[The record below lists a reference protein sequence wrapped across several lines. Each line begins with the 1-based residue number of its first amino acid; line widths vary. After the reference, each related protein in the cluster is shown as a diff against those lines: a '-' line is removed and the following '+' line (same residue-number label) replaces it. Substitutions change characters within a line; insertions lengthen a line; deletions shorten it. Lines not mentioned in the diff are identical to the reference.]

1 MLNLG
6 VISMEK
12 NSIVKKI
19 RILRD
24 DFNLMMKDNSRSVSE
39 EKIRSGYLNKLLELF
54 GWNLSNTMEVVEEK
68 TLQGRAKE
76 KLNEIKSIHKKPDY
90 QLLDRGVL
98 RMYLDAKNATEHFET
113 SKSIAFQIRSYGWS
127 SELEISIVSNFGMFG
142 VYDTTFKPSN
152 DMESNYRAF
161 FFSIDDLINEFE
173 LYSQFFIKKV
183 VQNNAWDLTKF
194 MSDFHK
200 GDSRS
205 LDNEFLTLIN
215 NFRVKLGN
223 EIYKLPVKMT
233 EKALN
238 YYVQVIINRIIF
250 IRVLED
256 LGFEP
261 YKSLYKFFNSNYS
274 FWSQFQEKTKKDFWD
289 RYDGALFTEK
299 IPEMNISNDTFS
311 EFISSLYT
319 NSPYKFNVIKPSLIA
334 EIYDIFLGEKLVV
347 TGREM
352 CIKKKSLSPVGSVP
366 TPSEISD
373 YVCKN
378 TINLKNVT
386 NIEELLS
393 LRIIDPCVGSGT
405 FLVSAYNL
413 LSLKYREINNMD
425 ILNYSDLKSIVVNC
439 LYGVDIDELSLE
451 VLKMTISLQL
461 VTSNFIIQ
469 EPIEKLLSDFSNNF
483 RLGNTIVQKNAIDIG
498 NEKDFQLPTDYC
510 DLFPEIMKEGGFS
523 HLVANPPYIEPKHF
537 KAHWPNTLTYLKK
550 MYVSS
555 KGKSDISLFFIE
567 RFFSLVH
574 VEGEVGLIT
583 QNRFFKTE
591 YGIPLQKW
599 FGENQYLR
607 KITEFKSNR
616 LFKGKITYVTCLFG
630 SKSVHPSLRYSY
642 LTGEVNQNRTNLF
655 NIMNAKAEEE
665 QFPSSTLSSGYWS
678 RNFFIAETIIGRVLT
693 NDEREFIT
701 FNDSEEYDIIVGP
714 QVLDS
719 KFFILKDV
727 TFNSNG
733 TVNSQN
739 RLGDKVVIEKE
750 IIKKV
755 LRNDHI
761 ESFENLNS
769 ERDFSYIVFPYD
781 EDAKLIEELV
791 LKNKYPLAY
800 EYLKNMQGKSHTK
813 KRSNPSEFYRFTR
826 EQNHDS
832 YFRPKIFFP
841 MTHKR
846 VIASYSDKGIFG
858 DNSNVNALIVKSDNT
873 QLLKANCIIMNSKI
887 FSLFAIA
894 MSGDASGNYRKL
906 NKQFTG
912 NIIVPVLTEEEITEF
927 VKYHDEMVEI
937 KTKYKLAFGER
948 KKIFRENLKDLY
960 EAINA
965 KVANIYNLTDEE
977 LFLLTKSANSVG
989 INTNEIDWVK

>member
-1 MLNLG
+1 MD
-6 VISMEK
+6 K
-12 NSIVKKI
+12 DSIIKKI
-19 RILRD
+19 EILRD
-24 DFNLMMKDNSRSVSE
+24 DFYLMMKDNKSNVSE

-54 GWNLSNTMEVVEEK
+54 GWNLSNTMEVIEEK

-98 RMYLDAKNATEHFET
+98 RMYLDAKNATENFEI

-127 SELEISIVSNFGMFG
+127 SELDISIVSNFGVFG
-142 VYDTTFKPSN
+142 VYDTTFKPDN
-152 DMESNYRAF
+152 EMESNYRAF

-173 LYSQFFIKKV
+173 LYSQFFIKNI
-183 VQNNAWDLTKF
+183 VQNNAWDLAKF
-194 MSDFHK
+194 INDFHK

-205 LDNEFLTLIN
+205 LDNEFLILIN

-223 EIYKLPVKMT
+223 EIYKLPNHMT
-233 EKALN
+233 ENALN
-238 YYVQVIINRIIF
+238 YYVQVIINRILF

-261 YKSLYKFFNSNYS
+261 YKSLYKFFNSKSS
-274 FWSQFQEKTKKDFWD
+274 FWSQFQEKTKKDFWN

-299 IPEMNISNDTFS
+299 IPEMDISNDSFS

-319 NSPYKFNVIKPSLIA
+319 NSPYRFNVIKPSLIA
-334 EIYDIFLGEKLVV
+334 EIYDIFLGEKLVIN
-347 TGREM
+347 GRKL
-352 CIKKKSLSPVGSVP
+352 CIKKKPLSPIGSVP

-378 TINLKNVT
+378 AIGLDNVT
-386 NIEELLS
+386 TIKELLA

-413 LSLKYREINNMD
+413 LSFKYKE
-425 ILNYSDLKSIVVNC
+425 ILNKEILHYSDLKSIVTNC
-439 LYGVDIDELSLE
+439 LYGVDIDELALE

-469 EPIEKLLSDFSNNF
+469 EPIEKLLSDFSKNF
-483 RLGNTIVQKNAIDIG
+483 RLGNTIVQKNATELG
-498 NEKDFQLPTDYC
+498 KEEDFQLPTDYC

-537 KAHWPNTLTYLKK
+537 KAHWPNTLLYLKK

-555 KGKSDISLFFIE
+555 KGKADISLFFIE
-567 RFFSLVH
+567 RFFSLVR
-574 VEGEVGLIT
+574 VGGEVGLIT

-599 FGENQYLR
+599 FGENQYLK

-630 SKSVHPSLRYSY
+630 SKLTHSTLSYSY
-642 LTGEVNQNRTNLF
+642 LTEEVNSNRTNLF
-655 NIMNAKAEEE
+655 SILNEKIEEE
-665 QFPSSTLSSGYWS
+665 QFSSSTLSSGYWS
-678 RNFFIAETIIGRVLT
+678 RNFFIAETIINRILAE
-693 NDEREFIT
+693 NKRRFMT

-727 TFNSNG
+727 TFDSNG
-733 TVNSQN
+733 IITSQN
-739 RLGDKVVIEKE
+739 RRGDKVVIEKE
-750 IIKKV
+750 IIRKV
-755 LRNDHI
+755 LRNNHM
-761 ESFENLNS
+761 ESFENLNNKR
-769 ERDFSYIVFPYD
+769 EFSYIVFPYD
-781 EDAKLIEELV
+781 KDAKLIDKLV
-791 LKNKYPLAY
+791 LENEYPLAY
-800 EYLKNMQGKSHTK
+800 AYLKDMQTKSDTK
-813 KRSNPSEFYRFTR
+813 KRSNPSEFYRYTR

-841 MTHKR
+841 MTIR
-846 VIASYSDKGIFG
+846 E
-858 DNSNVNALIVKSDNT
+858 LL
-873 QLLKANCIIMNSKI
+873 QLTVMKV
-887 FSLFAIA
+887 SLETIPTS
-894 MSGDASGNYRKL
+894 M
-906 NKQFTG
+906 
-912 NIIVPVLTEEEITEF
+912 
-927 VKYHDEMVEI
+927 H
-937 KTKYKLAFGER
+937 
-948 KKIFRENLKDLY
+948 
-960 EAINA
+960 
-965 KVANIYNLTDEE
+965 
-977 LFLLTKSANSVG
+977 LL
-989 INTNEIDWVK
+989 